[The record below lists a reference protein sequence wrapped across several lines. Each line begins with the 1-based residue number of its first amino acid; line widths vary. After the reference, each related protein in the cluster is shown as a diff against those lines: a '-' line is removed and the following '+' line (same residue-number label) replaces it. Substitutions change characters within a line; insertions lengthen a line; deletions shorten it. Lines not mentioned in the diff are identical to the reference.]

1 MTKDKQELTP
11 ERQQQV
17 ANMETLTNFCLIV
30 ASVLKHYVSSMLQ
43 QHKDLQIKI
52 PRDEKFQ
59 WDMLLK
65 TVSQLD
71 NYAFQAGIEQY
82 RKYQNEVK
90 TVSFLFLELVA
101 KCYDSN
107 YRLWQFH
114 NLLKSYPTI
123 VPALQPTLDFELDAF
138 KKVFGITIYDGYA
151 EMEATKSRKG

>member
-17 ANMETLTNFCLIV
+17 ANMETLTNFCLII

-71 NYAFQAGIEQY
+71 NYVFQAGIEQY

-90 TVSFLFLELVA
+90 LVSFLFLELVA

-114 NLLKSYPTI
+114 NLLKSYPT
-123 VPALQPTLDFELDAF
+123 VVNALQPTLDFELDVF
-138 KKVFGITIYDGYA
+138 KEVFGITSDDGYA

>member
-1 MTKDKQELTP
+1 MVKDKQELTP

-17 ANMETLTNFCLIV
+17 ANMETLTNFCLII

-43 QHKDLQIKI
+43 QHKELQIKI
-52 PRDEKFQ
+52 PLDEKFQ
-59 WDMLLK
+59 WNMLLK

-71 NYAFQAGIEQY
+71 NYVFKAGIEQY

-90 TVSFLFLELVA
+90 LASFLFLELVA
-101 KCYDSN
+101 KCDDSD

-114 NLLKSYPTI
+114 NLLKSFPTV

-138 KKVFGITIYDGYA
+138 KKVLGIISDNSYA
-151 EMEATKSRKG
+151 EMEATKLKNG

>member
-11 ERQQQV
+11 ERKQQV
-17 ANMETLTNFCLIV
+17 ANMEHLTNFCLIV

-82 RKYQNEVK
+82 RTYQNEV
-90 TVSFLFLELVA
+90 
-101 KCYDSN
+101 
-107 YRLWQFH
+107 Q
-114 NLLKSYPTI
+114 
-123 VPALQPTLDFELDAF
+123 PAT
-138 KKVFGITIYDGYA
+138 
-151 EMEATKSRKG
+151 S

>member
-1 MTKDKQELTP
+1 MAKDKQELTP

-17 ANMETLTNFCLIV
+17 ANMEHLTNFCLIV

-90 TVSFLFLELVA
+90 LVSFLFLELVA

-107 YRLWQFH
+107 YRLRQFH

-123 VPALQPTLDFELDAF
+123 VHALQPTLDFELDAF
-138 KKVFGITIYDGYA
+138 KEVLGITSDEGYSD
-151 EMEATKSRKG
+151 MEATKSKKG

>member
-1 MTKDKQELTP
+1 MAKDKQELTP

-30 ASVLKHYVSSMLQ
+30 ASVLKHYVSNMLQ
-43 QHKDLQIKI
+43 QHKDLHIKV

-59 WDMLLK
+59 WDILLK

-82 RKYQNEVK
+82 RKYKKEVK
-90 TVSFLFLELVA
+90 LASFLFLELVA

-114 NLLKSYPTI
+114 NLLKSYPT
-123 VPALQPTLDFELDAF
+123 VVHALQPTLDFELDAF
-138 KKVFGITIYDGYA
+138 KEVFGITSDDSYA
-151 EMEATKSRKG
+151 EIEATKSRRG

>member
-1 MTKDKQELTP
+1 MAKDKQELTP

-17 ANMETLTNFCLIV
+17 ANMETFTNFCLIV

-52 PRDEKFQ
+52 PQDEKFK
-59 WDMLLK
+59 WNMLLK

-71 NYAFQAGIEQY
+71 NYSFQAGIEQY

-90 TVSFLFLELVA
+90 TASFLFLELVA
-101 KCYDSN
+101 KCDDSN

-114 NLLKSYPTI
+114 NLLKSFPTV

-138 KKVFGITIYDGYA
+138 KEVLGITSDDCYA
-151 EMEATKSRKG
+151 EMETTKLRNG

>member
-11 ERQQQV
+11 ERKQQV
-17 ANMETLTNFCLIV
+17 ANMEHLTNFCLIV

-90 TVSFLFLELVA
+90 LVSFLFLELVA

-114 NLLKSYPTI
+114 NLLKSYPT
-123 VPALQPTLDFELDAF
+123 VVHALQPTLDFELDAF
-138 KKVFGITIYDGYA
+138 REVLGIITDDDYA
-151 EMEATKSRKG
+151 EMEATKSGKG